1 MESSNSES
9 EQISTETTPNN
20 LESFGLARLKS
31 SSNMMN
37 EIFDFMSGGD
47 IVHKIGLL
55 NKHFRQALKKLESF
69 GSARII
75 ELKIGN
81 SGLQKCK
88 RLGNLQGT

>member
-1 MESSNSES
+1 MESSNSKS
-9 EQISTETTPNN
+9 QQISTETTPSS
-20 LESFGLARLKS
+20 LESVGLARLKS

-55 NKHFRQALKKLESF
+55 NKHFRQSLKKLEPF

-75 ELKIGN
+75 KLKIGN

-88 RLGNLQGT
+88 KLGNLQ